1 MFENH
6 RKSLIQRVHKSYS
19 KRPIKGLFGKPKAS
33 VQTVLP
39 DNRAEIGGKC
49 PKFKGDVFK

>member
-6 RKSLIQRVHKSYS
+6 RKSLIQRVDKSYL